1 MNISDYKRI
10 LTRLLNR
17 KYLIRCNKIKKSKEF
32 RDIEK
37 KSAYFRHEYKRCI
50 NLLFK
55 MIPDIDK
62 NKVENSEIVEKFQD
76 EYEKTIFIRN
86 QQQRAKARRE
96 IYKKYGLGV

>member
-1 MNISDYKRI
+1 
-10 LTRLLNR
+10 
-17 KYLIRCNKIKKSKEF
+17 
-32 RDIEK
+32 
-37 KSAYFRHEYKRCI
+37 
-50 NLLFK
+50 

-86 QQQRAKARRE
+86 QFERAKARRE